1 VRAAL
6 SQPDLGFQ
14 EQFDRCSALQQALLL
29 EVAAGHK
36 LFSRETRERVGQRIA
51 QLGAAA
57 PATIHNGL
65 RQLEGKNLLAKS
77 PQRGHYQFEDEHLR
91 EWVDKVA
98 RERP

>member
-1 VRAAL
+1 M
-6 SQPDLGFQ
+6 
-14 EQFDRCSALQQALLL
+14 

-36 LFSRETRERVGQRIA
+36 LFSRETRERIGQRIA
-51 QLGAAA
+51 QTTAAA

-65 RQLEGKNLLAKS
+65 QQLEAKGVLAKS

-98 RERP
+98 RTRPNTPPIAR